1 MIEIFQLVACLT
13 PSAGRASPLCHNAT
27 TLPQL
32 SHHHLRNSDLPS
44 LFPSHRHETV
54 KVKALGHDRARYG
67 WKTASLVLLE
77 EIRYETKDETGE
89 STKAT

>member
-1 MIEIFQLVACLT
+1 MRLPVKD
-13 PSAGRASPLCHNAT
+13 
-27 TLPQL
+27 TLKGGYQGQ
-32 SHHHLRNSDLPS
+32 
-44 LFPSHRHETV
+44 ETV